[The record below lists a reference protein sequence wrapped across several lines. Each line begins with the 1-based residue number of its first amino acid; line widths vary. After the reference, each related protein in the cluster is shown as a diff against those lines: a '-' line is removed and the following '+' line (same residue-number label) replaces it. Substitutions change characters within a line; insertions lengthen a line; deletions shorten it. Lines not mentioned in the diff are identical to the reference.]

1 MKAVLWICHP
11 ESQPMAQLLDRP
23 FIQHI
28 VEQLVTRGVSRIE
41 LLMGHRN
48 KAVGH
53 LLGDGT
59 RWGISIACH
68 PLDHAATQE
77 DFAAVTAGDAAVIL
91 CGDAASLPALPVLKK
106 DGETLASPALF
117 FHDEGDEIAWT
128 GWAVLPE
135 REVASFAAK
144 IVGGEDWRTA
154 ITPRLLDVEKKIL
167 EGASI
172 AAGSPQQVLDSNWM
186 ALEGGY
192 PGLYHDGVEKEPGIW
207 IARGAKIA
215 ATAVVE
221 APCYIGEEAWIG
233 ETCKIGPFA
242 VIGRE
247 CVVERGTSVRRSVL
261 SEATYLGPELEV
273 ADSSVVQN
281 VIYNVRL
288 GAEVE
293 IDEEHVVSGLNSGP
307 LLPQW
312 VKIWTVSVLLMVI
325 CFWIY
330 WKHH

>member
-1 MKAVLWICHP
+1 MKAVLWISHP

-23 FIQHI
+23 FIQHV

-41 LLMGHRN
+41 LLIGLRH
-48 KAVGH
+48 KAAAR

-59 RWGISIACH
+59 RWGIPIACR
-68 PLDHAATQE
+68 PLDRAATKE
-77 DFAAVTAGDAAVIL
+77 DFIAIADGDEAATL
-91 CGDAASLPALPVLKK
+91 CGDAGYLPSLPVLEK

-117 FHDEGDEIAWT
+117 FHDEGTEIAWT

-135 REVASFAAK
+135 REVAAFAAK
-144 IVGGEDWRTA
+144 VAGGEDWRTA
-154 ITPRLLDVEKKIL
+154 ITPSLLEVKKEIL
-167 EGASI
+167 KGASI
-172 AAGSPQQVLDSNWM
+172 AAASAQQVLDSNRT

-192 PGLYHDGVEKEPGIW
+192 PGLYHDGVEKEPGVW
-207 IARGAKIA
+207 VARGAKIA
-215 ATAVVE
+215 PTAVVE
-221 APCYIGEEAWIG
+221 GPCYIGEEAWIG
-233 ETCKIGPFA
+233 ENCTIGPFA

-288 GAEVE
+288 GAALE
-293 IDEEHVVSGLNSGP
+293 IEEEHVVSGLNSGP
-307 LLPQW
+307 LLPNW
-312 VKIWTVSVLLMVI
+312 VKIWTALVLLLAIGLFV
-325 CFWIY
+325 Y
-330 WKHH
+330 WKHR

>member
-1 MKAVLWICHP
+1 MKAVLWLSHP

-23 FIQHI
+23 FIQHV

-41 LLMGHRN
+41 LVLGLRH
-48 KAVGH
+48 KAAAH

-59 RWGISIACH
+59 RWGIPIACH
-68 PLDHAATQE
+68 PLDRVATQA
-77 DFAAVTAGDAAVIL
+77 DFAAMAAAEGAAIL
-91 CGDAASLPALPVLKK
+91 CGDAGYLPSLPVLAK
-106 DGETLASPALF
+106 DGETLVSPGLF
-117 FHDEGDEIAWT
+117 FHDEGSEIAWT

-135 REVASFAAK
+135 QEVPTFAAK
-144 IVGGEDWRTA
+144 IALGEDWRTA
-154 ITPRLLDVEKKIL
+154 ITPRLLDVKKEIL
-167 EGASI
+167 TGASI
-172 AAGSPQQVLDSNWM
+172 AAASPQQVLDSNRI

-192 PGLYHDGVEKEPGIW
+192 PGLYHDGVEKEPGVW
-207 IARGAKIA
+207 VARGAKIA

-221 APCYIGEEAWIG
+221 GPCYIGEEAWIG

-247 CVVERGTSVRRSVL
+247 CVVERGTSVQRSVL

-288 GAEVE
+288 GAALE
-293 IDEEHVVSGLNSGP
+293 IEEEHVVSGLNSGT
-307 LLPQW
+307 LLPAW
-312 VKIWTVSVLLMVI
+312 VKIWTILVLLLAIGLFV
-325 CFWIY
+325 Y
-330 WKHH
+330 WKHR